1 MEITR
6 IEHSALLRYSAEQMY
21 DLVVDVE
28 RYPQF
33 LSWIE
38 SAHIIENSAE
48 QHLAGMS
55 VRIAGVSAQLVTRN
69 HFQPHE
75 AVLLQLHDGPFE
87 HFQGAW
93 HFHGFGEVGCK
104 VILSMAFQLHQ
115 QLFSRAMQLGFKRIA
130 DRLIQ
135 DFSRRAEQLY
145 GKPLPMSQL

>member
-6 IEHSALLRYSAEQMY
+6 IEHSALLRYSARQMY

-38 SAHIIENSAE
+38 AARIIENSNE
-48 QHLAGMS
+48 QHLAGMD
-55 VRIAGVSAQLVTRN
+55 VRIAGVSATLITRN

-75 AVLLQLHDGPFE
+75 SVVLNLHEGPFE
-87 HFQGAW
+87 KFQGAW
-93 HFHGFGEVGCK
+93 HFKGFGEVGCK
-104 VILSMAFQLHQ
+104 VVLIMAFQMHQ

-145 GKPLPMSQL
+145 GKPAPLSQL

>member
-1 MEITR
+1 MEMTR

-38 SAHIIENSAE
+38 AARIIENSAE
-48 QHLAGMS
+48 QHLAGMDL
-55 VRIAGVSAQLVTRN
+55 RIAGVQASLVTRN
-69 HFQPHE
+69 YFQPHE
-75 AVLLQLHDGPFE
+75 SVILDLHEGPFE
-87 HFQGAW
+87 QFQGAW
-93 HFHGFGEVGCK
+93 HFKGFGEVGCK
-104 VILSMAFQLHQ
+104 VVLSMAFQMDQ

-145 GKPLPMSQL
+145 GKPVPMSQL